1 MSPFV
6 AVEYIV
12 LQHWPLNDYFAFW
25 SFSKFI
31 HAYPASS
38 IYDNPMLEHLQNSL
52 HGVVFPYLYHPA
64 MMLLIWPLATLP
76 YGVGLVACLCLGLL
90 GYVVSIGLADRNEAA
105 IVAALVAPSTLWTSL
120 CGQTALFG
128 AALLFGGFR
137 LLPRQPVLAGLLF
150 GLLTYKPQ
158 LAFLVPI
165 ALVAGRQWRCLFS
178 MGVCAALFMLAS
190 VAAYG
195 VAVWGAWL
203 HDLPALARTVS
214 NNMLVLYPLMVT
226 VTSNLLAFG
235 MPAADADM
243 VQLVVALAACASV
256 CWCARSGA
264 GMLCAAAVAI
274 ATFLTT
280 PYAFGYDLPLLTG
293 AVIVV
298 ATDRYKRSGSFAF
311 WEIMVLLAGF
321 LLPFCTAF
329 FRVSSVLVMALLW
342 LVVRQVRACTTNT
355 QPRPAIPIA
364 MEFA

>member
-1 MSPFV
+1 
-6 AVEYIV
+6 
-12 LQHWPLNDYFAFW
+12 
-25 SFSKFI
+25 
-31 HAYPASS
+31 
-38 IYDNPMLEHLQNSL
+38 
-52 HGVVFPYLYHPA
+52 
-64 MMLLIWPLATLP
+64 
-76 YGVGLVACLCLGLL
+76 
-90 GYVVSIGLADRNEAA
+90 
-105 IVAALVAPSTLWTSL
+105 
-120 CGQTALFG
+120 
-128 AALLFGGFR
+128 
-137 LLPRQPVLAGLLF
+137 
-150 GLLTYKPQ
+150 
-158 LAFLVPI
+158 
-165 ALVAGRQWRCLFS
+165 
-178 MGVCAALFMLAS
+178 MLAS

-329 FRVSSVLVMALLW
+329 FRISSVLVMALLW